1 MKSYPFSY
9 SWRIQSAGTPQQLW
23 PYISDTNRFFKDLG
37 QLPVQEAMIS
47 HSLPRHYAQLEYNHL
62 RRADIWQEE
71 PYRWEAPHYL
81 KIYRDYQ
88 RGPYEELSIKIEL
101 TPKRNR
107 NEEGTSISIQFEGK
121 SRGFMGSVRTKFHF
135 TKAFKQR
142 LKNVIR
148 RYDESIINHRF
159 PKKKTTSVF
168 INFRNPGKWRDLRK
182 KLTAASKEPELSR
195 RMIDLLHHADEQD
208 LKIIEPI
215 QLANL
220 WAFPLHRVLDT
231 AYHAVILN
239 ILNMEWKQV
248 CPNCRRTLKV
258 SRRLVEISTSHYCNH
273 CGDTMELDLNN
284 STQVVFKSHPLVRK
298 LSDDTYCVSG
308 SQNRPHVVM
317 QQYIK
322 PEAKHYVHLMLPDGR
337 FRVRTDTLDRDL
349 HIKPNLKGL
358 ENVTMTLEKGENENK
373 ETLLSPQS
381 DMIIKNKADHPLLIS
396 IEDRRWT
403 EYSVSASEVTSQQF
417 FRDCFPKEHLRPNQK
432 LKCEDL
438 TVLFTDLIDSS
449 SIYSDSGDEEAIKKV
464 MDHFEV
470 LRKIIREE
478 RGAIVKTI
486 GDAIMAVFRQPS
498 AAVKAYQR
506 AQKLFLETEESD
518 YPIRLKGGLHY
529 GNCYAV
535 TLNNRIDYFGNT
547 VNLAARL
554 VEKAN
559 RDELVISS
567 KAYEN
572 PELKS
577 FLEQDDIYCKIDEFT
592 SKLKGFG
599 EKSHS
604 IKRLSLQKPAMKLV
618 I

>member
-9 SWRIQSAGTPQQLW
+9 SWQIHSAGTPLQLW
-23 PYISDTNRFFKDLG
+23 PYISDTNRFFNDVG

-47 HSLPRHYAQLEYNHL
+47 HSLPRHFAQLEYDHL
-62 RRADIWQEE
+62 RRADIWKEE

-101 TPKRNR
+101 TPVRNKK
-107 NEEGTSISIQFEGK
+107 EQGTDISIQFEGK
-121 SRGFMGSVRTKFHF
+121 SRGFMGSLRTKTHF

-142 LKNVIR
+142 LKHVIK
-148 RYDESIINHRF
+148 RYDDSITYHRF
-159 PKKKTTSVF
+159 PQKKTSSF
-168 INFRNPGKWRDLRK
+168 LLSLKNPGKWGELQK
-182 KLTAASKEPELSR
+182 KLSAASNEPELSR
-195 RMIDLLHHADEQD
+195 RIIDLLHYSDEQD
-208 LKIIEPI
+208 LKSIEP
-215 QLANL
+215 LSLSNL
-220 WAFPLHRVLDT
+220 WSFPLHRILDT

-248 CPNCRRTLKV
+248 CPRCRRTLKV
-258 SRRLVEISTSHYCNH
+258 SRRLFEISMSHYCNH

-284 STQVVFKSHPLVRK
+284 TTQVIFKSHPLIRK

-308 SQNRPHVVM
+308 PQHRPHVVM

-322 PEAKHYVHLMLPDGR
+322 PGAKHFVNLMLPDGKY
-337 FRVRTDTLDRDL
+337 RVRTDTLDRDIHVRPDL
-349 HIKPNLKGL
+349 EGL
-358 ENVTMTLEKGENENK
+358 NNVTMTLEQGEKDEG

-381 DMIIKNKADHPLLIS
+381 DMIVRNKADHPLLIS
-396 IEDRRWT
+396 IEDRQWPN
-403 EYSVSASEVTSQQF
+403 YGVSAAEVTSQQL
-417 FRDCFPKEHLRPNQK
+417 FRECFPKEYLRESQK
-432 LKCEDL
+432 MKCEDL

-486 GDAIMAVFRQPS
+486 GDAIMAVFRQPAS
-498 AAVKAYQR
+498 AVRAYQR
-506 AQKLFLETEESD
+506 AQKLFFDSD
-518 YPIRLKGGLHY
+518 KSEAPIRLKGGLHH
-529 GNCYAV
+529 GSCYAV

-567 KAYEN
+567 KVLEN
-572 PELKS
+572 PHLQT
-577 FLEQDDIYCKIDEFT
+577 LLDQDEMFCKIDSFS

-599 EKSHS
+599 DQNHA
-604 IKRLSLQKPAMKLV
+604 IKRLSLHKPALKLV

>member
-9 SWRIQSAGTPQQLW
+9 SWRIHSAGTPLQLW
-23 PYISDTNRFFKDLG
+23 PYISDTNRFFKDVG
-37 QLPVQEAMIS
+37 QLPIQEAMIS
-47 HSLPRHYAQLEYNHL
+47 HSLPRHFAQLEYDHL
-62 RRADIWQEE
+62 RRADIWLEE

-101 TPKRNR
+101 TPARNSKDKGTYIFIR
-107 NEEGTSISIQFEGK
+107 FEGT
-121 SRGFMGSVRTKFHF
+121 SRGFMGSLRTKTHF

-142 LKNVIR
+142 LKHVIK
-148 RYDESIINHRF
+148 RYDESISSHQF
-159 PKKKTTSVF
+159 PHKRSSSFLLSLKT
-168 INFRNPGKWRDLRK
+168 PGKWRELRK
-182 KLTAASKEPELSR
+182 KLSAATDEPELSR
-195 RMIDLLHHADEQD
+195 RIIDLLHYSDEQD
-208 LKIIEPI
+208 LKFIDPLKLSE
-215 QLANL
+215 L
-220 WAFPLHRVLDT
+220 WAFPLHRVLET

-248 CPNCRRTLKV
+248 CPRCRRTLKV
-258 SRRLVEISTSHYCNH
+258 SRRLFEISTSHYCNH

-284 STQVVFKSHPLVRK
+284 TTQVIFKSHPMVRK

-308 SQNRPHVVM
+308 PQQRPHVVM

-322 PEAKHYVHLMLPDGR
+322 PGAKHFVNLMLPDGR
-337 FRVRTDTLDRDL
+337 FRVRTDTLDRDI
-349 HIKPNLKGL
+349 HVRPDVEGL
-358 ENVTMTLEKGENENK
+358 DNVTMTLEEGEKDKG

-381 DMIIKNKADHPLLIS
+381 DMIVKNEAEHPLLIS
-396 IEDRRWT
+396 IEDRRWPKFG
-403 EYSVSASEVTSQQF
+403 VSAAEVTSQQF
-417 FRDCFPKEHLRPNQK
+417 FRECFPKEYLRQSQK
-432 LKCEDL
+432 MKCKDL

-486 GDAIMAVFRQPS
+486 GDAIMAVFRQPAS
-498 AAVKAYQR
+498 AVRAYQR
-506 AQKLFLETEESD
+506 AQQLFIESEESD
-518 YPIRLKGGLHY
+518 SPIRLKGGLHH

-567 KAYEN
+567 KALKN
-572 PELKS
+572 PHLQT
-577 FLEQDDIYCKIDEFT
+577 FLEQGDTYCKIDSFT

-599 EKSHS
+599 DEKYS
-604 IKRLSLQKPAMKLV
+604 IKRLNLQKPALKLV